1 LTRHAL
7 VVCLAL
13 ALAPALA
20 PLPARAVTADDVLA
34 EAAAFCASFENGT
47 ITVGPDVVQP
57 VDLTG
62 DGTPETVIDY
72 KGIACSTLASAWGG
86 TGGTTLSILIDG
98 QRFDHL
104 AYGWKVVDFDGPV
117 LLLSQHGVNCG
128 ATGSDRCVQALVW
141 TAGKLTGPGEA
152 AATEEAAPAAD

>member
-1 LTRHAL
+1 MTRLAIAAL
-7 VVCLAL
+7 LAL
-13 ALAPALA
+13 STAPAF
-20 PLPARAVTADDVLA
+20 AVTTDEVLA
-34 EAAAFCASFENGT
+34 EAAAFCASFEGGT

-57 VDLTG
+57 VELTG

-72 KGIACSTLASAWGG
+72 SGITCSTMASAWGG
-86 TGGTTLSILIDG
+86 TGGTTLSVLIDG

-104 AYGWKVVDFDGPV
+104 AYGWTVVDFGGPV

-141 TAGKLTGPGEA
+141 TAGKLTGPGEDS
-152 AATEEAAPAAD
+152 ATGEAAPADE

>member
-1 LTRHAL
+1 MIRLSLAT
-7 VVCLAL
+7 CIAL
-13 ALAPALA
+13 AA
-20 PLPARAVTADDVLA
+20 LPAHAVTTDDVLA
-34 EAAAFCASFENGT
+34 EAAAFCAGFENGT
-47 ITVGPDVVQP
+47 ITVGPDVVQS

-62 DGTPETVIDY
+62 DESPETVIDY
-72 KGIACSTLASAWGG
+72 KGIACSTMASAWGG

-152 AATEEAAPAAD
+152 STTEEAAAAEE